1 MSLNPSKPTYCTIQ
15 LGHVFQIHHEIVHP
29 SICNIQTSSLS
40 FTSLLCFWLANMSSA
55 NEHAEKFACIY
66 ICMHRL
72 QIRDQDVGRDIKVV
86 FSHFCLYLLSYIT
99 NVKKVAIYLSLGQL
113 KTEPSSLRST
123 SVTSSSISDF
133 TERVT
138 TEEEQNIPTTFAIG
152 QLAIT
157 NTTVIPNES
166 SRPTA
171 TLLHHK
177 KTTVGSAV
185 ASHGT
190 EKSGNYCLKRI
201 SKFSIEALM
210 ITSLIKKPKKHT
222 LHHIFHWSTFHHNV
236 NSVRV
241 FHYSWVLVIN
251 NFY

>member
-1 MSLNPSKPTYCTIQ
+1 
-15 LGHVFQIHHEIVHP
+15 
-29 SICNIQTSSLS
+29 
-40 FTSLLCFWLANMSSA
+40 MSSA

-99 NVKKVAIYLSLGQL
+99 NVKKVSIYLSLGQL

-138 TEEEQNIPTTFAIG
+138 TEEEQNIPTTFATG
-152 QLAIT
+152 QPAIT

-166 SRPTA
+166 SKPTA

-222 LHHIFHWSTFHHNV
+222 LHHIFH
-236 NSVRV
+236 
-241 FHYSWVLVIN
+241 
-251 NFY
+251 

>member
-1 MSLNPSKPTYCTIQ
+1 MSMLKNLHAYIFVCTDCRS
-15 LGHVFQIHHEIVHP
+15 V
-29 SICNIQTSSLS
+29 
-40 FTSLLCFWLANMSSA
+40 
-55 NEHAEKFACIY
+55 
-66 ICMHRL
+66 
-72 QIRDQDVGRDIKVV
+72 IRTWVV
-86 FSHFCLYLLSYIT
+86 YIT

-138 TEEEQNIPTTFAIG
+138 TEEEQNIPTTFATG
-152 QLAIT
+152 QPAIT

-190 EKSGNYCLKRI
+190 EKNGNYCLKRI

-210 ITSLIKKPKKHT
+210 ITSLIKNLRNILFIISLAIICH
-222 LHHIFHWSTFHHNV
+222 
-236 NSVRV
+236 
-241 FHYSWVLVIN
+241 
-251 NFY
+251 

>member
-29 SICNIQTSSLS
+29 FICNIQTSSLS
-40 FTSLLCFWLANMSSA
+40 FTFLLCFWLANMSSA

-72 QIRDQDVGRDIKVV
+72 QIRDQDVGRD
-86 FSHFCLYLLSYIT
+86 
-99 NVKKVAIYLSLGQL
+99 KKVSIYLSLGQL

-152 QLAIT
+152 QPAIT

-166 SRPTA
+166 SKPTA